1 MSTKQDKINRR
12 LDDGYKIA
20 GIVGTGLAFRA
31 GKKLASSQQLL
42 GKDIVGS
49 SVGNNYQ
56 EVLTSLASNFK
67 SVFDM
72 DGSRLGLVDLA
83 IPCAQRSAD
92 IILFCTR
99 VAPIV
104 PLLEMKNSREWDSLT
119 PNTKDSIAYN
129 TARKVLSGSSGPFAD
144 LYEYKML
151 NLTTAKKYDVGLVN
165 DASNFIRDTG
175 AAIDGLCRFKG
186 AHRGR
191 KSVADQRPLNY
202 TLGALLSQGS
212 IGAIISHINTAN
224 PNLNVDFIRAL
235 NVGTQWVQSFLS
247 FKFGTM
253 TRLNNLLDTCDLHW
267 FENRFSPFYAW
278 AYSEAN
284 SVVPYRAN
292 SSVSILYSNTEYDGS
307 AQDFVRAKQVALIN
321 AIKLAILQD
330 LDSQ

>member
-1 MSTKQDKINRR
+1 MSKGQNKVNRN
-12 LDDGYKIA
+12 LEDGYKAA
-20 GIVGTGLAFRA
+20 GIIGTGLAYRA
-31 GKKLASSQQLL
+31 GKKAGSQQQLI
-42 GKDIVGS
+42 GQDIIFS
-49 SVGNNYQ
+49 SVGNNY
-56 EVLTSLASNFK
+56 EDVLTSLATNFK

-72 DGSRLGLVDLA
+72 DGSRLGIIDLA
-83 IPCAQRSAD
+83 IPCAQRSED
-92 IILFCTR
+92 VILFCTR

-104 PLLEMKNSREWDSLT
+104 PLLEMKNSTEWDSLT
-119 PNTKDSIAYN
+119 ASAKDSIAYN

-165 DASNFIRDTG
+165 NSSSFVRDTG

-191 KSVADQRPLNY
+191 TSVANQRPLNY

-224 PNLNVDFIRAL
+224 PNLNVDFVRAL

-253 TRLNNLLDTCDLHW
+253 TRLNSLLDSCDLHW

-278 AYSEAN
+278 AYSESN

-292 SSVSILYSNTEYDGS
+292 SAVSILYSNTEYDGS
-307 AQDFVRAKQVALIN
+307 SQDFVRAKQVALIN

-330 LDSQ
+330 LGA